1 MTPDELRICNVVDTL
16 IRKNRSFALWRIP
29 GESPRF
35 AMQTSGSA
43 RLLYHI
49 EDLDEQS
56 GFVIAPFHV
65 SEQHPI
71 VLIRPDIQELPSD
84 EETKVPCRENKSSM
98 PRKQKFHAEEIKV
111 PCRRNLKE
119 DYSYRFN
126 SFIEPLRQKQFEKL
140 VLSRS
145 QTIPASKADF
155 SPAAAFHKAIRRYK
169 YSYVYLCHTPT
180 TGTWLGCTPE
190 IILAGEKGEWHTVAL
205 AGTQPLQNGELPA
218 EWDDK
223 NRKEQE
229 YVAFYIRKQLQALG
243 IEPAETAPAPVRAGE
258 LSHLKSDFSFSLPD
272 NKKLGKLL
280 KRLHPT
286 PAVCGLPKEETY
298 RFIRKNEGYDRSY
311 YSGFIGWLNP
321 DEKSNLYVNL
331 RCMNILSDAFVLYA
345 GGGILAS
352 SETESEWL
360 ETEAKMQTMMHL
372 ILNS

>member
-16 IRKNRSFALWRIP
+16 IKKNRSFALWRIP

-49 EDLDEQS
+49 EELDEQS

-65 SEQHPI
+65 SKQHPI

-84 EETKVPCRENKSSM
+84 EEIKVSCLWNKSSM
-98 PRKQKFHAEEIKV
+98 PTEQEFHHSETLVSYPEN
-111 PCRRNLKE
+111 PRE
-119 DYSYRFN
+119 DYNRRFN
-126 SFIEPLRQKQFEKL
+126 TFIEPLHRKQFEKL

-145 QTIPASKADF
+145 QTIPAGKTDF
-155 SPAAAFHKAIRRYK
+155 SPAAAFHKAIERYK
-169 YSYVYLCHTPT
+169 YSYVYLCHTPE

-190 IILAGEKGEWHTVAL
+190 IILSGEKGEWHTVAL
-205 AGTQPLQNGELPA
+205 AGTQPLQNGELPT

-223 NRKEQE
+223 NREEQE

-243 IEPAETAPAPVRAGE
+243 IKPTEIPPAPVRAGE
-258 LSHLKSDFSFSLPD
+258 LSHLKSDFSFPLPD
-272 NKKLGKLL
+272 NKKLGELL

-298 RFIRKNEGYDRSY
+298 RFIRENEGYDRSY
-311 YSGFIGWLNP
+311 YSGFI
-321 DEKSNLYVNL
+321 
-331 RCMNILSDAFVLYA
+331 LS
-345 GGGILAS
+345 
-352 SETESEWL
+352 
-360 ETEAKMQTMMHL
+360 L
-372 ILNS
+372 IHI